1 MEKGGASD
9 RRGGALRARLAVFPS
24 HFWLLEENGQLLAY
38 ANGMVS
44 LQPRI
49 TDDLYAEPR
58 ACLKNSN
65 VSSSEGFWPLAS
77 NFDPGILAD
86 CKEKLRRP
94 GGKRPAGWAC

>member
-1 MEKGGASD
+1 MGKGGTSD

-58 ACLKNSN
+58 ACLKIGD
-65 VSSSEGFWPLAS
+65 VSSSEGFWA
-77 NFDPGILAD
+77 A
-86 CKEKLRRP
+86 
-94 GGKRPAGWAC
+94 GKQF